1 MSAHRGLVA
10 SVGFAAL
17 LALSGCSS
25 VSGGGGPFAGIF
37 GGGAEPV
44 AAEAP
49 VATSFEDFVGSD
61 PTPCPRPEVIQGSA
75 AQRVYRSGRSG
86 SNQDL
91 RYQIAVIDL
100 ARECVST
107 PEGQNRIKL
116 GVQGRVL
123 IGPAGGPGSFT
134 APVRIRVR
142 TPSTVYEDV
151 ARRVAVTVPAG
162 QTLADFTLVEEGL
175 EIPLSVG
182 DNFLIEVGIDG

>member
-1 MSAHRGLVA
+1 MSWHRGIA
-10 SVGFAAL
+10 TSVGLAAL
-17 LALSGCSS
+17 LALAGCSS

-44 AAEAP
+44 SAEAP
-49 VATSFEDFVGSD
+49 VATSFQDFVGSD

-91 RYQIAVIDL
+91 RYQIAVVDL

-107 PEGQNRIKL
+107 PEGRNRIRL

-123 IGPAGGPGSFT
+123 IGPAGGPGSVT

-162 QTLADFTLVEEGL
+162 QTLADFTLIEEGL

-182 DNFLIEVGIDG
+182 DNFIIEVGIGG